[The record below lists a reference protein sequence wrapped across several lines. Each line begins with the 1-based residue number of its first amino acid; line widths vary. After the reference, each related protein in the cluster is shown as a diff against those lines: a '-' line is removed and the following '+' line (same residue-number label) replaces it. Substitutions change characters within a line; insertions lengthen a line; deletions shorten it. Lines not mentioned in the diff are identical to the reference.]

1 MLEQAEA
8 IAAAEATPYQQDLI
22 EDFATQY
29 RGFEY
34 GGRVGYADG
43 PDDPS
48 KRKFLK
54 IMGGLATLPI
64 VGRFFRVGE
73 MAAPV
78 AEKAVEAAGEAPK
91 YFFDLVNKIKLLGKE
106 SKIKP
111 SERVTETNYTGVDGS
126 EYTLTEDSVTGLQR
140 IEKDKI
146 GGYADENVS
155 FDTIENK
162 SVMEYQPS
170 RTTED
175 GIEPEL
181 YEESTA
187 AIDRDWETTYF
198 IFFNSLKSINRVFC

>member
-1 MLEQAEA
+1 M
-8 IAAAEATPYQQDLI
+8 
-22 EDFATQY
+22 
-29 RGFEY
+29 

-43 PDDPS
+43 PDDPG

-54 IMGGLATLPI
+54 IMGGLASLPL

-78 AEKAVEAAGEAPK
+78 AEKAVETVSEAPK
-91 YFFDLVNKIKLLGKE
+91 YFFDLVNKIKLLGTE

-111 SERVTETNYTGVDGS
+111 GERMTETNYTGMDGS

-175 GIEPEL
+175 GIEPDYYDEG
-181 YEESTA
+181 TA
-187 AIDRDWETTYF
+187 TFDRDGTVDGFDDGMEDD
-198 IFFNSLKSINRVFC
+198 IIEQIKKEVEPD